1 MYQVRYNINDNKLE
15 AGIDEAGRGPL
26 WGPLMAAA
34 VILPDEEKWT
44 DEENQLYKL
53 IKDSKKISEK
63 KRLKIAEGI
72 KKYAVSWSIGTVTA
86 QEIDDHGM
94 TWSNQTVFIRAV
106 NSLTVKP
113 DRLLV
118 DGTIAL
124 KVSEWSQEQHT
135 IKDGD
140 AIYLSIAAASI
151 IAKVD
156 HD

>member
-26 WGPLMAAA
+26 WGPIMAAA
-34 VILPDEEKWT
+34 VILPSEDKWT
-44 DEENQLYKL
+44 DDEKTIYKL

-63 KRLKIAEGI
+63 KRITISEGI
-72 KKYAVSWSIGTVTA
+72 KKHAVSWSVGTVTA

-106 NSLTVKP
+106 NGLTVKP

-118 DGTIAL
+118 DGTISL
-124 KVSEWSQEQHT
+124 KVSEWPHEQNT
-135 IKDGD
+135 LTD
-140 AIYLSIAAASI
+140 
-151 IAKVD
+151 
-156 HD
+156 